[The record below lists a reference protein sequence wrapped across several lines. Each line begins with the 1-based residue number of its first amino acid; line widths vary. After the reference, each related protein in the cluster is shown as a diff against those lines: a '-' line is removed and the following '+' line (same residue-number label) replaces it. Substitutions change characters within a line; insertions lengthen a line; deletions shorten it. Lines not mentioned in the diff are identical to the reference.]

1 MSYNRYINNF
11 PNESEF
17 TKYIGGSLADVPNTA
32 LIDDTGEMKYT
43 KSFVDYYVMYGTIS
57 GTTDD
62 FMLGKSAEADGPSHN
77 DCIQVH
83 VVAKPDGINEMYA
96 KQEDVLKT
104 PTNFFYTAGF
114 AYDKII
120 SISKWEISTKWVTTM
135 CKMFAGC
142 SSLASLNVSKFDTS
156 LVLNMEGLFQGCSE
170 LTSLDVSSF
179 DTGNV
184 QNMDRM
190 FSGCSKLTSLDV
202 SNFNTLNVTNME
214 RMFADCERLQY
225 LDLNNFDTHIVTN
238 MNSMFANC
246 GAMYQLNIQNFDTS
260 NVTTM
265 DDIFTGCNN
274 IQFLNVGDKFFNSKT
289 IQLYD
294 FSGLI
299 NWVDSQTIDNFIS
312 ALPDAR
318 GRRLD
323 FSEYTK
329 NAMTEDQK
337 NRINSKGWFY

>member
-43 KSFVDYYVMYGTIS
+43 KSFVDYYVMYGTTS
-57 GTTDD
+57 GTTD
-62 FMLGKSAEADGPSHN
+62 FMLGKSAEADGPSSN

-83 VVAKPDGINEMYA
+83 VVAKPDGINEMYV
-96 KQEDVLKT
+96 KQVDLLKT

-120 SISKWEISTKWVTTM
+120 SISKWEIGTKWVTTM
-135 CKMFAGC
+135 NKMFVGC

-156 LVLNMEGLFQGCSE
+156 LVLDMEGMFQGCSS
-170 LTSLDVSSF
+170 LTSLDVSNF

-184 QNMDRM
+184 TNMSQM
-190 FSGCSKLTSLDV
+190 FSGCSKLGYLNL
-202 SNFNTLNVTNME
+202 SNFNTLNVTNMY
-214 RMFADCERLQY
+214 RMFY
-225 LDLNNFDTHIVTN
+225 
-238 MNSMFANC
+238 NC
-246 GAMYQLNIQNFDTS
+246 SAMYQLDIQNFDTT
-260 NVTTM
+260 NVTIM
-265 DDIFTGCNN
+265 DDIFAGCDN

-289 IQLYD
+289 ILLYD
-294 FSGLI
+294 FGGLI
-299 NWVDSQTIDNFIS
+299 NWTDSQTIDNFIS

-318 GRRLD
+318 GRRLY
-323 FSEYTK
+323 FSENTS
-329 NAMTEDQK
+329 NAITEDQK

>member
-43 KSFVDYYVMYGTIS
+43 KSFADYYVLYGTTS
-57 GTTDD
+57 GTTD
-62 FMLGKSAEADGPSHN
+62 FMLGKSAEADGPSPN

-83 VVAKPDGINEMYA
+83 VVAKPNGINEMYV

-104 PTNFFYTAGF
+104 PKNFSYTAGF

-135 CKMFAGC
+135 NKMFVGC
-142 SSLASLNVSKFDTS
+142 SSLSSLNVSKFDTS
-156 LVLNMEGLFQGCSE
+156 LVLDMEGMFQGCSG

-184 QNMDRM
+184 TNMNRM
-190 FSGCSKLTSLDV
+190 FSG
-202 SNFNTLNVTNME
+202 
-214 RMFADCERLQY
+214 CERLQY
-225 LDLNNFDTHIVTN
+225 LNLNNFNTINVTN
-238 MNSMFANC
+238 MEKMFYNC
-246 GAMYQLNIQNFDTS
+246 SAMYQLDIRNFDTS

-265 DDIFTGCNN
+265 DDMFTGCNN
-274 IQFLNVGDKFFNSKT
+274 IQFLNVGNKFFNSKT
-289 IQLYD
+289 IQSYD
-294 FSGLI
+294 FGGLI
-299 NWVDSQTIDNFIS
+299 NWTDSQTIDDFVS

-318 GRRLD
+318 GRRLN
-323 FSEYTK
+323 FSENTS
-329 NAMTEDQK
+329 NAITEDQK
-337 NRINSKGWFY
+337 NRINSKGWYY

>member
-43 KSFVDYYVMYGTIS
+43 KSFVDYYVMYGTTS
-57 GTTDD
+57 GTTD
-62 FMLGKSAEADGPSHN
+62 FMLGKSAEADGPSSN

-83 VVAKPDGINEMYA
+83 VVAKPDGINEMYV
-96 KQEDVLKT
+96 KQGDVLKT

-120 SISKWEISTKWVTTM
+120 SISKWEIGTKWVTTM
-135 CKMFAGC
+135 NKMFAGC

-156 LVLNMEGLFQGCSE
+156 LVNDMEGMFQGCSS
-170 LTSLDVSSF
+170 LTSLDVSNF

-184 QNMDRM
+184 TNMSRM
-190 FSGCSKLTSLDV
+190 FSGCGGLTSLDV
-202 SNFNTLNVTNME
+202 SNFNTINVTNME
-214 RMFADCERLQY
+214 RMFQGCERLQY
-225 LDLNNFDTHIVTN
+225 LNLNSFYTHNVTN
-238 MNSMFANC
+238 MEKMFYNC
-246 GAMYQLNIQNFDTS
+246 SVMYQLNIQNFDTT
-260 NVTTM
+260 NVTIM
-265 DDIFTGCNN
+265 DDIFAGCNN
-274 IQFLNVGDKFFNSKT
+274 IQFLNVGEKFFNSKT
-289 IQLYD
+289 IQSYD
-294 FSGLI
+294 FGGLI
-299 NWVDSQTIDNFIS
+299 NWTDSQTIDNFVS

-318 GRRLD
+318 GRRLY
-323 FSEYTK
+323 FSENTS
-329 NAMTEDQK
+329 NAITEDQK

>member
-43 KSFVDYYVMYGTIS
+43 KSFVDYYVMYGTTS
-57 GTTDD
+57 GTTD
-62 FMLGKSAEADGPSHN
+62 FMLGKSAEADGPSSN

-83 VVAKPDGINEMYA
+83 VVAKPDGINEMYV

-120 SISKWEISTKWVTTM
+120 SISKWEISTKWVGTM
-135 CKMFAGC
+135 NKMFVGC

-156 LVLNMEGLFQGCSE
+156 LVDDMEGMFQGCSS
-170 LTSLDVSSF
+170 LTSLDVSNF

-184 QNMDRM
+184 TNMNRM
-190 FSGCSKLTSLDV
+190 FSGCSKLQYLNL
-202 SNFNTLNVTNME
+202 SNFNTLNVKTME
-214 RMFADCERLQY
+214 RMFY
-225 LDLNNFDTHIVTN
+225 
-238 MNSMFANC
+238 NC
-246 GAMYQLNIQNFDTS
+246 SAMYQLDIRNFNTR

-265 DDIFTGCNN
+265 DDMFTGCNN

-294 FSGLI
+294 FGGLI
-299 NWVDSQTIDNFIS
+299 NWTDSQTIDNFVS
-312 ALPDAR
+312 ALPNAN
-318 GRRLD
+318 GRRLN
-323 FSEYTK
+323 FSENTN
-329 NAMTEDQK
+329 NAITEDQK
-337 NRINSKGWFY
+337 NRINSKGWYY

>member
-156 LVLNMEGLFQGCSE
+156 LVDNMEGMFQGCSS
-170 LTSLDVSSF
+170 LASLDVSSF

-184 QNMDRM
+184 TNMNRM
-190 FSGCSKLTSLDV
+190 FSGCSSLKSLEV

-214 RMFADCERLQY
+214 RMFQGCGGLTS
-225 LDLNNFDTHIVTN
+225 LDVSSFDTYSVTN
-238 MNSMFANC
+238 VTSMFDGC
-246 GAMYQLNIQNFDTS
+246 YNINKLYLSKNFFMSTT
-260 NVTTM
+260 VTE
-265 DDIFTGCNN
+265 
-274 IQFLNVGDKFFNSKT
+274 
-289 IQLYD
+289 YD
-294 FSGLI
+294 FGDLESWTDTESLANFVEAITARNGAGKTVVLSI
-299 NWVDSQTIDNFIS
+299 QTQRV
-312 ALPDAR
+312 LTQTQKDAI
-318 GRRLD
+318 
-323 FSEYTK
+323 T
-329 NAMTEDQK
+329 A
-337 NRINSKGWFY
+337 KGWTITDPDF